1 VALALL
7 WELTSPEVWTS
18 AVSSCNC
25 KRQKEDQT
33 LFILCPKSFLFGRG
47 FRPHPCLPLIA
58 QFLSLPEQL
67 QFSGEGVYLVN
78 FSSADEAE
86 EAEEADTCPQK
97 RPRKPNS
104 PPDCIYI
111 LYLPN
116 HLSVCLL
123 FGVMHASGG
132 FFGGFFHPFYGG
144 EGRGARGRGVP

>member
-111 LYLPN
+111 LYTGRHMYFDKIKVKYTHNLN
-116 HLSVCLL
+116 LL
-123 FGVMHASGG
+123 LVNYRHQWKGNFNAV
-132 FFGGFFHPFYGG
+132 
-144 EGRGARGRGVP
+144 